1 MIDSAELHPQD
12 TTGSPA
18 WIIELRT
25 HGPLHDEARL
35 RLYELLLRA
44 TRFEMSRRQGTLP
57 HQRLDALARSAADHA
72 LVVTLAMLDEFRGV
86 SRFTTWA
93 SKFALREARKT
104 AIAASAN
111 GTHEPEGHLHG

>member
-1 MIDSAELHPQD
+1 MTESTVHRRDVATS
-12 TTGSPA
+12 TA
-18 WIIELRT
+18 WIVALRT
-25 HGPLHDEARL
+25 HGPAHDEARL

-44 TRFEMSRRQGTLP
+44 TRFEMTRRQATLP
-57 HQRLDALARSAADHA
+57 RESLDALARSAADQSF
-72 LVVTLAMLDEFRGV
+72 VVTLAMLDQFRGV

-104 AIAASAN
+104 AMATSAN